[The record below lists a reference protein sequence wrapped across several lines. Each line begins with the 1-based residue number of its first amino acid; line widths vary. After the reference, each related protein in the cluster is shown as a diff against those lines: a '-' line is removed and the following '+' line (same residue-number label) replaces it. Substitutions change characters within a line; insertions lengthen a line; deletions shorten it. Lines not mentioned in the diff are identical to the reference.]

1 MLAIARTTR
10 DGLMGEFEFLCIVER
25 DGGLVYQA
33 MPNGRQPA
41 TDFALT
47 AMDANSVTF
56 ENPMHDFPKMVK
68 YVLQAETL
76 AATRSSGADHSR
88 SGNRGLSSPIR
99 RRHQQAADSVR
110 QSLSPCEMPTC
121 RIA

>member
-1 MLAIARTTR
+1 MLAMARTTR

-25 DGGLVYQA
+25 EGGLVYQA

-47 AMDANSVTF
+47 AMDANSATF

-68 YVLQAETL
+68 YVLQADGTL
-76 AATRSSGADHSR
+76 EATISGDPKQRA
-88 SGNRGLSSPIR
+88 LTYTFKK
-99 RRHQQAADSVR
+99 Q
-110 QSLSPCEMPTC
+110 
-121 RIA
+121 